1 MQARFKRAFLVVDLG
16 GEGSNGQTSKRS
28 CKSVKKRS
36 NKLNVVVCCVLLV
49 CGPTSCAPCFLL
61 LAVCSLFL
69 VFCFFLVLPWF
80 VFLVFRFL
88 FPVFG
93 FWLLGSC
100 LLRVAC
106 CFRCLFGVCCVFCPL
121 CVVCCWLL
129 CVVCYW
135 VTRWY
140 TGTRLAGR
148 KSKAPVNTATTVA
161 ASCGDVLRSHC
172 CLLPR
177 LPHFCCVNVM

>member
-1 MQARFKRAFLVVDLG
+1 MLRVACVWSGLVCSLCLASCGLFLV
-16 GEGSNGQTSKRS
+16 S
-28 CKSVKKRS
+28 CF
-36 NKLNVVVCCVLLV
+36 L
-49 CGPTSCAPCFLL
+49 FLL
-61 LAVCSLFL
+61 LV
-69 VFCFFLVLPWF
+69 VPWF
-80 VFLVFRFL
+80 VFLVFRSL
-88 FPVFG
+88 FPVVG

-100 LLRVAC
+100 LLWVAC